1 MVKLLFLDMDGAGA
15 NSWNDIEK
23 YWNSM
28 RRKGLSHKEISK
40 AYDRGNFKTPQNC
53 QSALASI

>member
-23 YWNSM
+23 YWNAM
-28 RRKGLSHKEISK
+28 RRKGLSRKEISK
-40 AYDRGNFKTPQNC
+40 AYDRKSKCGERTF
-53 QSALASI
+53 LAKPL

>member
-1 MVKLLFLDMDGAGA
+1 MVKLLSLDMDGAGA

-23 YWNSM
+23 YWNAM

-40 AYDRGNFKTPQNC
+40 AYDRKFKCGERTF
-53 QSALASI
+53 LAKPL